1 MKHGEGSTP
10 IRFSREKTL
19 IFMRTQSCR
28 GFLSHDMHN
37 RINTR
42 IEIKKLADRSNISL
56 ALNATTEFALVPGD
70 LANFFRP
77 ISSDVAGYLIRLS
90 MCRCQKKKCGI

>member
-28 GFLSHDMHN
+28 GFLSHGMHN

-42 IEIKKLADRSNISL
+42 KKNKKQADRSEVSC
-56 ALNATTEFALVPGD
+56 ALHAATEFALVPD
-70 LANFFRP
+70 ELSNFIRP
-77 ISSDVAGYLIRLS
+77 MSSDVTGYLIRLS
-90 MCRCQKKKCGI
+90 TCRCQKKNCGI